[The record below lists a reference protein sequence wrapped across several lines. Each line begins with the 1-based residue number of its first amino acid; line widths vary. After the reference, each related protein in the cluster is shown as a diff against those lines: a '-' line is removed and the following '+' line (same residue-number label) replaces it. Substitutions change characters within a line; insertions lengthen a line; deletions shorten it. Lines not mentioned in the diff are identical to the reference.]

1 MTKKILSEVSD
12 YYTGKLQEF
21 GPTPKGVDWKDRNS
35 QILRYDQLY
44 RLFETSP
51 DGGIIDFGCG
61 YGEFLSYL
69 RRREIQSAYCGID
82 VSPAMVE
89 AAKSRFADDPHA
101 RFIVGTAPR
110 SPADYAVASGI
121 FNVRLRFSTR
131 DWEQYMGE
139 TLKVMNGASLR
150 GFAFNCLT
158 SYSDPEYRRDDLY
171 YGDSCYWFDHCKKNF
186 SRKVNLLHDY
196 ELYEFTIIVRK

>member
-35 QILRYDQLY
+35 QILRFDQLY

-69 RRREIQSAYCGID
+69 RRRETQSAYCGID

-89 AAKSRFADDPHA
+89 AAMSRFADDPHA
-101 RFIVGTAPR
+101 RFIVGTAPQKG
-110 SPADYAVASGI
+110 DG
-121 FNVRLRFSTR
+121 
-131 DWEQYMGE
+131 
-139 TLKVMNGASLR
+139 LKVRIQVFNSNPNLVLVGCRQGLGSNGYFVA
-150 GFAFNCLT
+150 
-158 SYSDPEYRRDDLY
+158 
-171 YGDSCYWFDHCKKNF
+171 
-186 SRKVNLLHDY
+186 
-196 ELYEFTIIVRK
+196 